1 MHIQLYTTQKW
12 KSGKKWGRPGNM
24 YHVNDV
30 RSMWGSGEG
39 GEERGAQ
46 LKYLPESE
54 FVTGQAEYSLSCVN
68 VWGLA

>member
-1 MHIQLYTTQKW
+1 MAKNGEGLGTCIM
-12 KSGKKWGRPGNM
+12 SMMSDRCGEVGR
-24 YHVNDV
+24 
-30 RSMWGSGEG
+30 G